1 MILEEFAFY
10 ECREDLQNT
19 DTELIRALTPALLS
33 TRGPL
38 IMISSA
44 FLAEGKFY
52 KSCTSNCGDA
62 GGDRALVIRG
72 ASHELNPTLI
82 DDEEIA
88 QAYRDDPISA
98 RSEYGSQWRD
108 ARSNFLDRAQTM
120 ELVENIT
127 YRARNHTPFTSPRSI
142 CPQVSAQ
149 TAPLAPSAITI
160 SCAIRRSS
168 TQSLKFGRR
177 RAFVQSGFYEVP
189 G

>member
-1 MILEEFAFY
+1 
-10 ECREDLQNT
+10 
-19 DTELIRALTPALLS
+19 
-33 TRGPL
+33 
-38 IMISSA
+38 MISSA

-127 YRARNHTPFTSPRSI
+127 YRAPEPHAIYVAAVDMSSGLGADSATCAVSHYDLVRNQTLLDAIIEIRPPPRIRSI
-142 CPQVSAQ
+142 R
-149 TAPLAPSAITI
+149 L
-160 SCAIRRSS
+160 
-168 TQSLKFGRR
+168 L
-177 RAFVQSGFYEVP
+177 
-189 G
+189 